1 MRRGADI
8 RKICWPNSLLER
20 PGRTCVRRCT
30 HQQGSLE
37 KMATYRGR
45 KTDICRLVG
54 YNIWGQPKCPSSKR
68 PYPAGQHGPNQK
80 ERRQSEYGEQLLA
93 KQVIRRYYN
102 MMEKQFRNTFE
113 KATRMHGNSGLNFL
127 RLLEMRL
134 ATQVWRIGFARTPFQ
149 ARQMVNH
156 CHILVNGNRVDIP
169 SYICK
174 VGDVIS
180 VRDRESS
187 RKIARMNHFEGAA
200 IPPYLNSDPVNFSG
214 KIVALPE
221 REDFPKF
228 FQEQQVVEFYA
239 R

>member
-1 MRRGADI
+1 
-8 RKICWPNSLLER
+8 
-20 PGRTCVRRCT
+20 
-30 HQQGSLE
+30 
-37 KMATYRGR
+37 MATYRGR
-45 KTDICRLVG
+45 KSDICRKVG
-54 YNIWGQPKCPSSKR
+54 YNIWGKAKCPSAKR
-68 PYPAGQHGPNQK
+68 QYPTGQHGPNLK
-80 ERRQSEYGEQLLA
+80 DRRQSEYGEQLLA

-102 MMEKQFRNTFE
+102 MLEKQFRNTFE

-127 RLLEMRL
+127 RLLELRL
-134 ATQVWRIGFARTPFQ
+134 ATAVWRLGYAKSIFH

-156 CHILVNGNRVDIP
+156 CHILVNGKIVNIP
-169 SYICK
+169 SYTLR

-187 RKIARMNHFEGAA
+187 RKIARMSHYEGA
-200 IPPYLNSDPVNFSG
+200 PVPAYMEADVMNFSG
-214 KIVALPE
+214 KVIALPE